1 MKKFK
6 FPWVISRH
14 RTLDESSA
22 HLPATQKANDDSKHS
37 KHQSNRTEYGEDLA
51 KPVHWADLQQHAKRK
66 QGRAGS
72 QARSDAHAG
81 TLTEVNRVRHQPK

>member
-22 HLPATQKANDDSKHS
+22 HLPATQDAGNKGKHTE
-37 KHQSNRTEYGEDLA
+37 HQSDRTEHGEDFA
-51 KPVHWADLQQHAKRK
+51 KPVHWTDL
-66 QGRAGS
+66 
-72 QARSDAHAG
+72 
-81 TLTEVNRVRHQPK
+81 